1 MACTTKGLSD
11 ATILSL
17 KGNVDF
23 TSVKPLGN
31 HGELLV
37 QLQVVQAIKDESN
50 SVINSFER
58 QIDEVKQ
65 EAGTIL
71 SKLSTGD
78 QDTFISDVLGIN
90 SIPTI
95 DQIDQIDVQQLLTL
109 DTYRFLIKLVTPELI
124 QALHNLQLIIRV
136 QEVPKFYLKTL
147 IFKEL
152 MGN

>member
-1 MACTTKGLSD
+1 MRR

-109 DTYRFLIKLVTPELI
+109 DTYGFLITLVTPELI
-124 QALHNLQLIIRV
+124 QALHNLQLDNPSPGL
-136 QEVPKFYLKTL
+136 PKFQLKTL
-147 IFKEL
+147 ILKEL
-152 MGN
+152 IRN